1 MDQSNN
7 RNSSQIKFTI
17 PILNKLWSDNYILI
31 ISSSLLQPTI
41 ELIDKQKLPRTR
53 SI

>member
-31 ISSSLLQPTI
+31 ISSSFYNQQLNL
-41 ELIDKQKLPRTR
+41 
-53 SI
+53 